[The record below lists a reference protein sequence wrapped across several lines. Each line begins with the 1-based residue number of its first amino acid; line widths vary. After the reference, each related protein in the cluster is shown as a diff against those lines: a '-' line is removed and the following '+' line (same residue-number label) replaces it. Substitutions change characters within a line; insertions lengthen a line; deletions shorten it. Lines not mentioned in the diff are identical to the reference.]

1 MNPFILKKSR
11 KNSNFFN
18 DGAGQQR
25 GNALIMGFKRAQ
37 KVGELILE
45 EVSNILLREIQ
56 DPRIGFVTI
65 THVKVSDDL
74 RYAKVFVSVM
84 GEDEEKKNSLEGLQS
99 ASGFMRKKLGARL
112 QLRCVPELVFKLD
125 DSMEK
130 SAKILTILSKLKIDS
145 CERNN

>member
-1 MNPFILKKSR
+1 M
-11 KNSNFFN
+11 
-18 DGAGQQR
+18 GGQGTQGR
-25 GNALIMGFKRAQ
+25 NTLIMGFKRAQ

-45 EVSNILLREIQ
+45 EISNILLREIE

-65 THVKVSDDL
+65 THVTVSDDL

-125 DSMEK
+125 DSMEE
-130 SAKILTILSKLKIDS
+130 SSKILTILSKLNIDS

>member
-1 MNPFILKKSR
+1 M
-11 KNSNFFN
+11 
-18 DGAGQQR
+18 
-25 GNALIMGFKRAQ
+25 
-37 KVGELILE
+37 GELILE

-65 THVKVSDDL
+65 TYVKVSDDL

-125 DSMEK
+125 DSMEE
-130 SAKILTILSKLKIDS
+130 SSKILTILSKLNIDS

>member
-1 MNPFILKKSR
+1 
-11 KNSNFFN
+11 
-18 DGAGQQR
+18 
-25 GNALIMGFKRAQ
+25 MGFKRAQ

-74 RYAKVFVSVM
+74 RFATIFVSVM
-84 GEDEEKKNSLEGLQS
+84 GEDEEKKSSLEGLQS

>member
-1 MNPFILKKSR
+1 
-11 KNSNFFN
+11 
-18 DGAGQQR
+18 
-25 GNALIMGFKRAQ
+25 MGFKRAQ
-37 KVGELILE
+37 KVGELVLE
-45 EVSNILLREIQ
+45 EISNILLREIE

-65 THVKVSDDL
+65 THVTVSDDL

-125 DSMEK
+125 DTMEE
-130 SAKILTILSKLKIDS
+130 SSKILTILSKLNIDS

>member
-1 MNPFILKKSR
+1 
-11 KNSNFFN
+11 
-18 DGAGQQR
+18 
-25 GNALIMGFKRAQ
+25 MGFKRAQ

-84 GEDEEKKNSLEGLQS
+84 GEEEEKKNSLEGLQS
-99 ASGFMRKKLGARL
+99 ASGFIRKKLGARL
-112 QLRCVPELVFKLD
+112 QLRCVPELVFSLD

-130 SAKILTILSKLKIDS
+130 SAKILTILSKLNIDS